1 MAAAR
6 AEEEAHQVVIRDW
19 HGRFAKGHEVPNT
32 WKNRYRKIHEDKH
45 YSRRTEFKG
54 NHLPWNAGKAWP
66 VSFRK
71 KMSTIQKHNLK
82 ILNHPN
88 VKKSQFKKGVIPWNK
103 NKRNVYSKG
112 TIEKIQKGWFK
123 KGLRTSPKT
132 EFKKGLTPWNKG
144 RPWSEEFRKK
154 QSVARKQLM
163 ENNPELLRKML
174 IFSRPNKTERRIDD
188 LLQKKFPGMFKFVGD
203 GSLVIDGMNP
213 DWICTD
219 KKIIIELFGERWHE
233 KEEERKRMQAFANY
247 GFRTL
252 IIWWKESR
260 NEKIVFEKINNFIIK
275 NNSEGSSG
283 GW

>member
-1 MAAAR
+1 M
-6 AEEEAHQVVIRDW
+6 V
-19 HGRFAKGHEVPNT
+19 
-32 WKNRYRKIHEDKH
+32 
-45 YSRRTEFKG
+45 RR
-54 NHLPWNAGKAWP
+54 
-66 VSFRK
+66 
-71 KMSTIQKHNLK
+71 
-82 ILNHPN
+82 
-88 VKKSQFKKGVIPWNK
+88 IP
-103 NKRNVYSKG
+103 
-112 TIEKIQKGWFK
+112 
-123 KGLRTSPKT
+123 
-132 EFKKGLTPWNKG
+132 
-144 RPWSEEFRKK
+144 KK